1 MPDDK
6 PSERLSVGVSC
17 PACGGALSIE
27 EGESV
32 VNCQYCGSMLFIE
45 GDQGVQTVAFK
56 NRMDPQRVM
65 QAAESWWRKG
75 LKARD
80 LKRTGKVTENYP
92 IYLPFWSTTTKVAGW
107 VCGYEEHTRSD
118 GKGHTYTERVPKEV
132 MVLQDQRY
140 SQIACDPGDLGIRSL
155 RNFTGERTLENFTM
169 IPTYETTTSVDD
181 ARKVAETEA
190 VELARRGAG
199 VPHITFERIYAIPRK
214 MSVIY
219 YPIWVVRYSYRDRMY
234 VVTVDGV
241 TGQVLSGRAPGDP
254 LFQSLAITGG
264 SAAAGLISGFG
275 LVGAA
280 MAGGENSAFLA
291 LGGLA
296 VGLAILFFT
305 YRFFRTGSEI
315 VEGEF
320 AGKRGMVQSGNPL
333 DIGEVLKAIQG
344 MRP

>member
-1 MPDDK
+1 
-6 PSERLSVGVSC
+6 
-17 PACGGALSIE
+17 
-27 EGESV
+27 
-32 VNCQYCGSMLFIE
+32 MLFIE
-45 GDQGVQTVAFK
+45 GDKGVQTVAFK
-56 NRMDPQRVM
+56 NKMDPQRVM
-65 QAAESWWRKG
+65 QAAETWWRKG
-75 LKARD
+75 YKARD
-80 LKRTGKVTENYP
+80 LKKFGKVSEVYP

-107 VCGYEEHTRSD
+107 VCGYEERTRSD
-118 GKGHTYTERVPKEV
+118 SKGNTRTERIPKEV
-132 MVLQDQRY
+132 MVLQDMHY

-155 RNFTGERTLENFTM
+155 RNFTGERGLEDFTM
-169 IPTYETTTSVDD
+169 IPTFETTSSVDD
-181 ARKVAETEA
+181 AKKLAEAEA
-190 VELARRGAG
+190 VELARRGSG
-199 VPHITFERIYAIPRK
+199 VPHITFERIDAIPRR

-219 YPIWVVRYSYRDRMY
+219 YPIWVVRYSYRDRVY

-264 SAAAGLISGFG
+264 SAAAGLVSGFG

-280 MAGGENSAFLA
+280 LSGGENSGFLA

-305 YRFFRTGSEI
+305 YRFFRHGSEI

-320 AGKRGMVQSGNPL
+320 EGKRGMTSSGNRL
-333 DIGEVLKAIQG
+333 NVGEILRTMQG